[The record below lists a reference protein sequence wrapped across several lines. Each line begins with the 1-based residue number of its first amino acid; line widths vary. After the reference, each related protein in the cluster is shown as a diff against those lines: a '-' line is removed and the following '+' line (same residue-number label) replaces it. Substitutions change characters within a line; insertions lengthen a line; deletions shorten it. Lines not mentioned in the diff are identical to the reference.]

1 MSVSKILQTNITC
14 PSSGWVN
21 LAVNNI
27 NVCGSITGPGAP
39 TEVVVR
45 NSSTTG
51 SSLVTEPSPKN
62 YEIRRLRAS
71 TGINLIDDPDYV
83 GIESTVNS
91 YSLAAARIGIDPTSN
106 PGPIIGG
113 LLFDPT
119 LTLTGTFALPLTT
132 ASFSTGICDN
142 FLDDADNYFTLISP
156 TELQINVSGK
166 YNMSGNIIVLTND
179 PLTPLV
185 IQVLRNTDVMFAAP
199 PAMTDARGILSA
211 GTSPISAL
219 YSNIYTMGF
228 TEDCSLVAGDI
239 IGVKLYAEGGTGGDS
254 AEISLCSSL
263 CIHLIGGTSSGAGSA
278 VNAVNS
284 LGSGETLLNPAGTG
298 PVVAVKSLI
307 AGRNISLTPTA
318 NDITVAYNTNRIL
331 EIDDFINSPGQQIAF
346 LSAQS
351 SSVSLMTFFAV
362 PLALCSVLNSF
373 LTAATNGIIN
383 YNTKAMDPL
392 IPGVYGI
399 IQLIYRGSLTVNTTL
414 KWTTFSLCAPSP
426 TSTNNFQR
434 NLFNFLLSSSTNIS
448 RVYKLYFE
456 PTLELA
462 ADGTTVLNTFNNFS
476 DDFYFSFGI
485 SNLTTIQRD
494 LSLTSGNPYKNDLAS
509 SVQCFLY
516 KLAGVS
522 YASIT
527 ILDNLVVVSTED
539 IPISSLLINTVYYL
553 KIEVVS
559 SNIIIS
565 FIDNAAAIIFTRSY
579 NISLLNNNLSY
590 GFYNNYTMYNVSDTT
605 FNVAQFSYD
614 YISTETERA
623 LVL

>member
-1 MSVSKILQTNITC
+1 MSLNSIIGNTSTDTDAKKVRWANIVCNSIYSLEGYNGGEINVDYINAISIDTIDLKATDIIVTNINGK
-14 PSSGWVN
+14 PPASVK
-21 LAVNNI
+21 
-27 NVCGSITGPGAP
+27 
-39 TEVVVR
+39 
-45 NSSTTG
+45 NSSDVG
-51 SSLVTEPSPKN
+51 SSLVAEPSPSD
-62 YEIRRLRAS
+62 YEIRRLRAG
-71 TGINLIDDPDYV
+71 TGINLND
-83 GIESTVNS
+83 
-91 YSLAAARIGIDPTSN
+91 N
-106 PGPIIGG
+106 PGYVEI
-113 LLFDPT
+113 
-119 LTLTGTFALPLTT
+119 ARN
-132 ASFSTGICDN
+132 SN
-142 FLDDADNYFTLISP
+142 RV
-156 TELQINVSGK
+156 LQ
-166 YNMSGNIIVLTND
+166 
-179 PLTPLV
+179 
-185 IQVLRNTDVMFAAP
+185 
-199 PAMTDARGILSA
+199 
-211 GTSPISAL
+211 
-219 YSNIYTMGF
+219 
-228 TEDCSLVAGDI
+228 
-239 IGVKLYAEGGTGGDS
+239 
-254 AEISLCSSL
+254 
-263 CIHLIGGTSSGAGSA
+263 
-278 VNAVNS
+278 
-284 LGSGETLLNPAGTG
+284 
-298 PVVAVKSLI
+298 
-307 AGRNISLTPTA
+307 
-318 NDITVAYNTNRIL
+318 
-331 EIDDFINSPGQQIAF
+331 IDDFINSPGQQIAF
-346 LSAQS
+346 LSAS
-351 SSVSLMTFFAV
+351 SSSTSLMTFFAV
-362 PLALCSVLNSF
+362 PLALCSTTISGLV
-373 LTAATNGIIN
+373 TASNALIT
-383 YNTKAMDPL
+383 YNMKAMDPL
-392 IPGVYGI
+392 IPGIYGI
-399 IQLIYRGSLTVNTTL
+399 LYMIYRGSLTGITAS
-414 KWTTFSLCAPSP
+414 KWSTFSLGAMSP

-527 ILDNLVVVSTED
+527 ILDNLVVVSTEN

-579 NISLLNNNLSY
+579 NISLLNNTLSY

>member
-1 MSVSKILQTNITC
+1 MSLSNILEKNNPIAPQPWTLLHAQRYKGLSLDVGKLENVITVNGDPISEYKLEIDNSAGPGDELLTELAPRNYQIKTLQAGTNIT
-14 PSSGWVN
+14 
-21 LAVNNI
+21 
-27 NVCGSITGPGAP
+27 
-39 TEVVVR
+39 
-45 NSSTTG
+45 
-51 SSLVTEPSPKN
+51 
-62 YEIRRLRAS
+62 
-71 TGINLIDDPDYV
+71 
-83 GIESTVNS
+83 
-91 YSLAAARIGIDPTSN
+91 
-106 PGPIIGG
+106 
-113 LLFDPT
+113 
-119 LTLTGTFALPLTT
+119 
-132 ASFSTGICDN
+132 
-142 FLDDADNYFTLISP
+142 
-156 TELQINVSGK
+156 
-166 YNMSGNIIVLTND
+166 
-179 PLTPLV
+179 
-185 IQVLRNTDVMFAAP
+185 
-199 PAMTDARGILSA
+199 
-211 GTSPISAL
+211 
-219 YSNIYTMGF
+219 
-228 TEDCSLVAGDI
+228 
-239 IGVKLYAEGGTGGDS
+239 
-254 AEISLCSSL
+254 
-263 CIHLIGGTSSGAGSA
+263 
-278 VNAVNS
+278 
-284 LGSGETLLNPAGTG
+284 
-298 PVVAVKSLI
+298 
-307 AGRNISLTPTA
+307 LTPTA
-318 NDITVAYNTNRIL
+318 DNITIAYNTNRIL

-346 LSAQS
+346 LSAS
-351 SSVSLMTFFAV
+351 SSSTSLMTFFAV
-362 PLALCSVLNSF
+362 PLALCSTTISGLV
-373 LTAATNGIIN
+373 TASNALIT
-383 YNTKAMDPL
+383 YNMKAMDPL
-392 IPGVYGI
+392 IPGIYGI
-399 IQLIYRGSLTVNTTL
+399 LNMIYRGSLTGIIAS
-414 KWTTFSLCAPSP
+414 KWSTFSLGAMSP

-434 NLFNFLLSSSTNIS
+434 NLFNFLLSSNTNIS

-527 ILDNLVVVSTED
+527 ILDNLVVISTEN

-579 NISLLNNNLSY
+579 NISLLNNTLSY